1 MSSKDTERRLRLME
15 KQVEAAVSL
24 LQDTKIDLLSKNDSL
39 KIEIETLKAFLQRSH
54 PELENSYQAM
64 RDEVLRNIDPE
75 WEERPR
81 PEGKK

>member
-64 RDEVLRNIDPE
+64 RDEVLRNMDPE
-75 WEERPR
+75 WEGRPR
-81 PEGKK
+81 REGEK